1 MPEGRKRMRATKDPL
16 LMMRG
21 IETEGYND
29 KILADD
35 VMRGFSLWRGPKSEA
50 LRDRLLQQ

>member
-21 IETEGYND
+21 IETEGYDD